1 MNITIYTKPNCTHC
15 TQAKALLESHNLP
28 YTFINLSET
37 QSGENFISR
46 DELLQLFPN
55 ARTMPQI
62 VIDGE
67 TIGGFTE
74 LKTFLQ
80 KQFI

>member
-1 MNITIYTKPNCTHC
+1 MNITIYTKPNCTYC
-15 TQAKALLESHNLP
+15 TQAKALLELYNLP
-28 YTFINLSET
+28 YKSINLSENE
-37 QSGENFISR
+37 SGEGFISR
-46 DELLQLFPN
+46 DALLQLFPN

-62 VIDGE
+62 VVDGE
-67 TIGGFTE
+67 TLGGFTE

>member
-1 MNITIYTKPNCTHC
+1 MNITIYTKLNCTYC

-28 YTFINLSET
+28 YSAISLSET
-37 QSGENFISR
+37 ESGEGFISR
-46 DELLQLFPN
+46 DALLQLFPN
-55 ARTMPQI
+55 ARTLPQI

-67 TIGGFTE
+67 TLGGFTE